1 MNVTLTIV
9 LAEICLVLTAVIV
22 VIGVKALGRY
32 RRDKAAVNTLVTSIK
47 TNQSAR
53 VEKLAGMLKEGSQLS
68 ESDALGKAN
77 ELIKKQ
83 NKFYQDAID
92 LYFTRNHEVLSKLDN
107 RMEELLSQYQ
117 GMFAGGGGE
126 GAPMDNAAM
135 EELSKGIATLSKE
148 IEELRNEN
156 ANLTSQLKAA
166 EHELDQL
173 GQEYVSAFN
182 KPKEGKKPKESAA
195 TEDDA
200 EPAEGAEDHAGE
212 IGDETQMT
220 NSPEDAQ
227 EPETDAGT
235 ATEVTT
241 EAEAGVEAEAET
253 EVEENTKAITETD
266 VELETEAEP
275 AVTAPEDETAAQ
287 QSDMPAPEEKP
298 ADDKPADGNA
308 LSATDDDE
316 EDQGL
321 LTDLDLAELLGDQPG
336 QPATDD
342 KSSDNK

>member
-1 MNVTLTIV
+1 VNVTLTIV
-9 LAEICLVLTAVIV
+9 LAEICLALTAVIV

-53 VEKLAGMLKEGSQLS
+53 VEKLAGILKEGAQLS

-117 GMFAGGGGE
+117 GMFAGSGGE

-148 IEELRNEN
+148 IEELRDEN

-182 KPKEGKKPKESAA
+182 KPKENKKPKEA
-195 TEDDA
+195 TVTGDDA
-200 EPAEGAEDHAGE
+200 ETAEGPEVDAGE
-212 IGDETQMT
+212 TGDESQAI
-220 NSPEDAQ
+220 NSLEDAR

-235 ATEVTT
+235 ATEATT
-241 EAEAGVEAEAET
+241 EAEAEVEAEAET
-253 EVEENTKAITETD
+253 EVEEKPEVMTEAD
-266 VELETEAEP
+266 AEPGTEAEP
-275 AVTAPEDETAAQ
+275 TATASEDETQ
-287 QSDMPAPEEKP
+287 QSNAPEPEPEEKP
-298 ADDKPADGNA
+298 TDDKSADANA
-308 LSATDDDE
+308 LSTADDAE

-336 QPATDD
+336 QPAADD

>member
-9 LAEICLVLTAVIV
+9 LAEICLALTAVIV

-32 RRDKAAVNTLVTSIK
+32 RRDKAAVNSLVTSIK

-107 RMEELLSQYQ
+107 RMEDLLGQYQ
-117 GMFAGGGGE
+117 GMFATVDGE
-126 GAPMDNAAM
+126 TPSVDNAAV
-135 EELSKGIATLSKE
+135 EQLSKDISTLSKE
-148 IEELRNEN
+148 LEELRAEN
-156 ANLTSQLKAA
+156 TNLTSQLKAA

-182 KPKEGKKPKESAA
+182 KPKENKKPKEA
-195 TEDDA
+195 TVTGDDA
-200 EPAEGAEDHAGE
+200 ETAEGPEGDAGE
-212 IGDETQMT
+212 TSDESQAI
-220 NSPEDAQ
+220 NSLEDAR

-235 ATEVTT
+235 ATEATT
-241 EAEAGVEAEAET
+241 EAEAEVEAEAET
-253 EVEENTKAITETD
+253 EVEEKPEVMTEAD
-266 VELETEAEP
+266 AEPETEAEP
-275 AVTAPEDETAAQ
+275 TATAPEDETQ
-287 QSDMPAPEEKP
+287 QSNAPEPEEKP
-298 ADDKPADGNA
+298 TDDKSADGNA
-308 LSATDDDE
+308 ISATDDAE